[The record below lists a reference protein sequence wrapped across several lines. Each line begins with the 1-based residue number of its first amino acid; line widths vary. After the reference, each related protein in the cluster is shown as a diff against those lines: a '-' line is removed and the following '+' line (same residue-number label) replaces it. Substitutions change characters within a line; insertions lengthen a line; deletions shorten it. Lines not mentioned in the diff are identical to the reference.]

1 VLKHFLAFVV
11 LHAVFFSLM
20 TNSSVTT
27 TNTIAV
33 FSIVVVW
40 TTTLG
45 KTMAGCRANK
55 LTPEQRKEMAQK
67 EARARW
73 GK

>member
-1 VLKHFLAFVV
+1 V
-11 LHAVFFSLM
+11 LHAVFFSLII
-20 TNSSVTT
+20 NSRVSTT
-27 TNTIAV
+27 DTIAI

-40 TTTLG
+40 TTIQE

-73 GK
+73 GKQADLNNYG